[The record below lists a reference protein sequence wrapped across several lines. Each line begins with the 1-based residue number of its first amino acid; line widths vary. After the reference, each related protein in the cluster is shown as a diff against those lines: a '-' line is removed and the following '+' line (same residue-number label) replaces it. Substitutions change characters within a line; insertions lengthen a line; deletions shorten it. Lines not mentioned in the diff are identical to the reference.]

1 MAEWTLATR
10 TRRPSLGAVRDLAVV
25 AVVALAVGAAV
36 ALVDPLPVAAVAALA
51 VVGALGLTRTWGVA
65 ACAAGVL
72 LVPVPAMERDAL
84 GPLPLGPVLAAAT
97 FGYAAALF
105 AVQRRRVA
113 VDRTVLVAVAATVAL
128 ALVQG
133 AFGAFD
139 VVEATITLT
148 LVWSAG
154 LLLGT
159 LVAEDPRR
167 LMPLLALA
175 IPIALLAL
183 ADAVLGRNVWEA
195 VVGPSRLS
203 GGPSGLTRGRGTLGH
218 PLVAGAVFVLLGLAV
233 LAAPVRRRT
242 PLAVVLLL
250 AALLT
255 VSRAAILGA
264 LLGLAAFLV
273 ASHASR
279 RRLLGVAVAGAVGVT
294 ALFAVPSLDRFQ
306 STFAARIVEGR
317 QNDDV
322 RASALAILA
331 DDLQS
336 RPQELLLGS
345 GLRAAEQQLRA
356 QGGNRGLNTY
366 DSQYVTFVY
375 DLGILPLAGLVA
387 ALVVALRRAHVRR
400 PTLLW
405 VAAGAGAAMFAVFD
419 GLYWFSTALL
429 FWLVIGWATAD
440 RAPPPEAPAV
450 ARGAAPRPADG
461 PARAPAP
468 HRAPT

>member
-1 MAEWTLATR
+1 MAEWTLAAR
-10 TRRPSLGAVRDLAVV
+10 PRRPPLGAVRDLTAV
-25 AVVALAVGAAV
+25 AVIAVAVGAAV
-36 ALVDPLPVAAVAALA
+36 AVVDPLLVVAVGALC

-97 FGYAAALF
+97 FGYAVALF

-128 ALVQG
+128 ALAQG

-167 LMPLLALA
+167 LVPLLALA
-175 IPIALLAL
+175 IPIAVLAL

-279 RRLLGVAVAGAVGVT
+279 RRLLGVAVAGVVGVT
-294 ALFAVPSLDRFQ
+294 ALFAVPALDRFQ

-331 DDLQS
+331 DDLQ
-336 RPQELLLGS
+336 
-345 GLRAAEQQLRA
+345 
-356 QGGNRGLNTY
+356 
-366 DSQYVTFVY
+366 
-375 DLGILPLAGLVA
+375 
-387 ALVVALRRAHVRR
+387 RR
-400 PTLLW
+400 P
-405 VAAGAGAAMFAVFD
+405 
-419 GLYWFSTALL
+419 
-429 FWLVIGWATAD
+429 
-440 RAPPPEAPAV
+440 P
-450 ARGAAPRPADG
+450 GAAPGLGAARRRAAAARPRRQPRAQHVRLPVRDVRVRPRDPAAGRARGGARGRPAPGPRPPAHAAVGRGGGGRRDVRGLRRPLLVLHRADLLAGHRLGHRRPRRAPRSARRRPSRRAAARDG
-461 PARAPAP
+461 PARAPAR